1 MRKSILIVLAL
12 ALAATTACARG
23 DREDAEDSGA
33 SERQEG
39 TAINAERSSEFIAEV
54 DGVGIRR
61 ESYEQAVQ
69 NTLRSFQ
76 QQGRAVPEE
85 DLETFRSEILD
96 QLIAEE
102 ILYQTGVDRG
112 YEPTEQSIDTQF
124 EQMRGRFETEEEWQ
138 QALDAQGTTEEQ
150 LREQLVRNTVL
161 EQVITDVTADV
172 EPATDEEVQVVY
184 DENPQF
190 FETGSQVEA
199 RHILLSTQGLEDEDA
214 VAAKRAEAEAVRD
227 ELLAGADFAT
237 LAEERSEGPSAAQGG
252 SLGTFG
258 RGQMVAPFEEAAFAL
273 AEGEVSGIV
282 QTQFGFHIIQVT
294 DIIEGGFTPI
304 EQVSAN
310 IRQFLGQQRQA
321 DALAAFV
328 DEAREEADV
337 TVYN

>member
-12 ALAATTACARG
+12 ALAATTAFARG
-23 DREDAEDSGA
+23 DREDAEDSGT

-39 TAINAERSSEFIAEV
+39 TAINADRSSEFIAEV

-172 EPATDEEVQVVY
+172 EPATDEEVQVFY